1 MQPAVESAPVGDADS
16 VVPPAEAAAVESNS
30 ESQPSVRV
38 SFVCV
43 FFPLIFIDYL
53 S

>member
-1 MQPAVESAPVGDADS
+1 MQPAVESAPMADADS

-38 SFVCV
+38 SFV

-53 S
+53 L